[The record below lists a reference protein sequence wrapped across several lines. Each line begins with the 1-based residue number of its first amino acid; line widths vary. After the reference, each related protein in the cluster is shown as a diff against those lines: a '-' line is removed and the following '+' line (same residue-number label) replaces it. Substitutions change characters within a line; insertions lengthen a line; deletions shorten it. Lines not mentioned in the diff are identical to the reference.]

1 MAISDKEQKE
11 LGKVIR
17 PGIAM
22 LNKPTPQWMKYI
34 LRTVL
39 YLSAV
44 WAFLAPTITELS
56 AEQLN
61 TINMW
66 LLRINGLLSVTIK
79 FWGWTYEEN

>member
-1 MAISDKEQKE
+1 MAISDAAQKSQ
-11 LGKVIR
+11 GKVIGA
-17 PGIAM
+17 GIEM

-44 WAFLAPTITELS
+44 WAFLAPTITELTP
-56 AEQLN
+56 ETLN
-61 TINMW
+61 VINMW

-79 FWGWTYEEN
+79 FFGWKSPE